1 MRKLLL
7 AGTAG
12 LTMILAPAAL
22 SQSSFFKPQAG
33 ETSVMTVD
41 SRGVLTMAPLLE
53 RVSPAVVSIRT
64 EGKEADTEEE
74 EIDERQQMLER
85 FFGRQMPQPQQRRRG
100 GSVGSGVIVDAG
112 AGYILTNHHVV
123 DEAGNIIVTLTDKR
137 ELTAELVGGDEKT
150 DIAVLKVDAKN
161 LRDVDFAGNDSTK
174 VGDYVVAIGNPF
186 GLGHTVTSGIVSALG
201 REISRGDAYQDFIQT
216 DASINPGN
224 SGGALVN
231 SKGELIG
238 INSAIISRSGGNNG
252 IGFAVPSKMARS
264 VMDQLIEYGEV
275 KRGRIGVSI
284 RNITPDFKQAF
295 GLTTLEGA
303 FVNDVT
309 EDSPAEKAGLKQA
322 DIITGFNGEDIRDA
336 SDIRN
341 AVGLVQPGKRT
352 DLTYIRDGKRRT
364 TTITVEA
371 FDDERE
377 VLSADAAD
385 EIPAMESFSGASI
398 TNIPDDME
406 LRGGEK
412 GAYVASVRPG
422 SKAQRAGLSKG
433 DIIRS
438 VGGQKVSDL
447 KGFEDAISK
456 KDGPIALTVE
466 RDGANLFLAV
476 K

>member
-12 LTMILAPAAL
+12 LTLVLAPAAL
-22 SQSSFFKPQAG
+22 SQSSFFKPQPS
-33 ETSVMTVD
+33 ETAAMTVD

-64 EGKEADTEEE
+64 EGKEREETGE
-74 EIDERQQMLER
+74 KDEAQEMFER
-85 FFGRQMPQPQQRRRG
+85 FFGRRFSEPQQRRG

-112 AGYILTNHHVV
+112 EGYILTNHHVV
-123 DEAGNIIVTLTDKR
+123 DSAGEIFVTLTDRR
-137 ELTAELVGGDEKT
+137 ELSAELIGGDEKT
-150 DIAVLKVDAKN
+150 DIAVLKVDARN
-161 LRDVDFAGNDSTK
+161 LRDVKFARNDSTK

-201 REISRGDAYQDFIQT
+201 RQISGGDNYQDFIQT

-252 IGFAVPSKMARS
+252 IGFAVPTKMARS
-264 VMDQLIEYGEV
+264 VMNQLVAYGEV

-284 RNITPDFKQAF
+284 RSITPDFKEAY
-295 GLTTLEGA
+295 GLTTLDGA

-309 EDSPAEKAGLKQA
+309 EDSPAQKAGLKSE
-322 DIITGFNGEDIRDA
+322 DIIIEFNGEMIRDA

-341 AVGLVQPGKRT
+341 AVGMVEPGKRT
-352 DLTYIRDGKRRT
+352 DIAYLRDGKRRT
-364 TTITVEA
+364 TKILVEA
-371 FDDERE
+371 FEEERDVLDEDVADD
-377 VLSADAAD
+377 
-385 EIPAMESFSGASI
+385 IPAMESFSGAKI
-398 TNIPDDME
+398 TNIPEDME
-406 LRGGEK
+406 LRGGSE
-412 GAYVASVRPG
+412 GALVATVRRG
-422 SKAQRAGLSKG
+422 SKAARAGLVKG
-433 DIIRS
+433 DIIRR
-438 VGGQKVSDL
+438 VGRTPVSDL
-447 KGFEDAISK
+447 GDFEEAISK

-466 RDGANLFLAV
+466 RDGTNLFLAV
-476 K
+476 R